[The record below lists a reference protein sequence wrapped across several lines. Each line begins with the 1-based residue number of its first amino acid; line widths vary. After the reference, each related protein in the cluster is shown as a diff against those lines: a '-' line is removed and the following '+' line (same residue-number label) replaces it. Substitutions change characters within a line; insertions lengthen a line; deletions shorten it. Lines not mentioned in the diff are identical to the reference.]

1 MIAPKTYE
9 LSKEQYVYNGKVK
22 TPEVRI
28 YGKHGDQLP
37 DTAFT
42 VKKASGRKNVG
53 TYAYKIT
60 FRGAY
65 KKYGIKTLTFEI
77 LPKGTNL
84 TKVGRAKKALTV
96 KWKKQTAKMPEN
108 RINGYQIR
116 YSLKSSMKQSK
127 MVRVKG
133 YKKSSAKIRKLQAK
147 KKYYLQIRTYSN
159 PLK

>member
-1 MIAPKTYE
+1 MTAKEMLINEPDRAFREFKRDMGTKTKYRVDRKSYLPDNSDGTEKVIAPKTYE

-53 TYAYKIT
+53 TYTYKIT

-84 TKVGRAKKALTV
+84 TKSAGRK
-96 KWKKQTAKMPEN
+96 
-108 RINGYQIR
+108 RH
-116 YSLKSSMKQSK
+116 
-127 MVRVKG
+127 
-133 YKKSSAKIRKLQAK
+133 
-147 KKYYLQIRTYSN
+147 
-159 PLK
+159 